1 MCSFQ
6 TLLALVVSG
15 SFVQQETSG
24 VSLSPVIIRNV
35 SDGICPSTEVTNAA
49 HNEVLQDVRA
59 LLQNTVIPALNLR
72 SSCPCGGRGDWT
84 RIAFLNMSDPSVQC
98 PPNWRLSTNLTIRG
112 CGRSTDVGPSCDSA
126 IFPSNG
132 RSYSRVCGRIVGYQQ
147 RTPDAFLD
155 FNRPN
160 ATLENSYLDGVS
172 VTHGLA
178 GSRQHI
184 WSFAAG
190 VNKVQDNIINCPC
203 VVQNIM
209 NSQVIPT
216 FVKGNYFC
224 ESANPLPTISHNFFP
239 DDPLWDGEGC
249 NSSSTCCQLNNPP
262 YFCTTLPQITTDSI
276 ELRICLDQ
284 ETEDEDIIVNLMDIY
299 VM

>member
-1 MCSFQ
+1 M
-6 TLLALVVSG
+6 LATYVRKLDLRK
-15 SFVQQETSG
+15 FF
-24 VSLSPVIIRNV
+24 IIGTIRKSRNFKPPK
-35 SDGICPSTEVTNAA
+35 IYTIT
-49 HNEVLQDVRA
+49 VLQEVGA
-59 LLQNTVIPALNLR
+59 LLQSTVIPALDLR

-112 CGRSTDVGPSCDSA
+112 CGRSTDTGPSCDSA

-147 RTPDAFLD
+147 KTPDAFLD
-155 FNRPN
+155 INRPG
-160 ATLENSYLDGVS
+160 ATLEDSYLDGVS

-190 VNKVQDNIINCPC
+190 VNKVQDIINTCPC
-203 VVQNIM
+203 VVPNM
-209 NSQVIPT
+209 VNSQVIPT
-216 FVKGNYFC
+216 FVEGNYFC
-224 ESANPLPTISHNFFP
+224 ESANPLPTISGNFFP

-249 NSSSTCCQLNNPP
+249 SSSSTCCQLNNPP
-262 YFCTTLPQITTDSI
+262 YFCTTLPQVTTDAI

-284 ETEDEDIIVNLMDIY
+284 PIGDEDIIVNHVDIY
-299 VM
+299 IM

>member
-1 MCSFQ
+1 MYSFQ
-6 TLLALVVSG
+6 TLLALAVTG

-35 SDGICPSTEVTNAA
+35 SDGICPSTEVINAA
-49 HNEVLQDVRA
+49 HNEILQEVRA
-59 LLQNTVIPALNLR
+59 LLQSTVIPAL
-72 SSCPCGGRGDWT
+72 SCPCGGHGDWT

-98 PPNWRLSTNLTIRG
+98 PPNWRLSTTNLTIRG
-112 CGRSTDVGPSCDSA
+112 CGRSTDTGPSCDSA

-132 RSYSRVCGRIVGYQQ
+132 RSYSRVCGRIVGYQCG
-147 RTPDAFLD
+147 TPDAFFN

-190 VNKVQDNIINCPC
+190 LNKVEDRIANCPC
-203 VVQNIM
+203 VVPNIN

-216 FVKGNYFC
+216 FVEGSYFC
-224 ESANPLPTISHNFFP
+224 ESGNPLPGELQFIFFS

-249 NSSSTCCQLNNPP
+249 SSSSTCCQLNNPP
-262 YFCTTLPQITTDSI
+262 YFCTTLPQVTTDAI

-284 ETEDEDIIVNLMDIY
+284 FTEDEDIIVNLVDIY